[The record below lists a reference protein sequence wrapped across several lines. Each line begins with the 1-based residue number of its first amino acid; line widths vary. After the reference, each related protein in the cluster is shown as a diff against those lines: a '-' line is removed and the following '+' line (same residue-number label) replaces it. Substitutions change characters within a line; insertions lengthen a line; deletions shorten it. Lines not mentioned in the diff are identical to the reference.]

1 MSVRLNWYKSTDDV
15 KTHPIKFWRYV
26 SSLRNTILVAEAFA
40 RHFQSVCNISPVSY
54 HSSLLSN
61 YFLQMPPVSE
71 LDILKAIKRLR
82 SCKPVGQH
90 GMPGFIITGCSTIFA
105 PLLNY
110 IFSISLS
117 RERFTTQ

>member
-1 MSVRLNWYKSTDDV
+1 MSDRLNWCKSIDDV
-15 KTHPIKFWRYV
+15 KTHPTKFWRYV
-26 SSLRNTILVAEAFA
+26 SSLRNTFLVAETFA
-40 RHFQSVCNISPVSY
+40 RHFQSVCNTSPVSY

-61 YFLQMPPVSE
+61 DILQMPHVSE

-82 SCKPVGQH
+82 PCKPVGLF
-90 GMPGFIITGCSTIFA
+90 GMPGFVITGCSTIFA
-105 PLLNY
+105 PLLNC